1 MSSARSVG
9 AFRDPLMEEARRR
22 RVGIVAFCGASV
34 GRGIFG
40 TVKSGLYICQ
50 ESRELFRC
58 STYPK

>member
-34 GRGIFG
+34 GRGIFD
-40 TVKSGLYICQ
+40 TAIRIKMSGVQ
-50 ESRELFRC
+50 RS
-58 STYPK
+58 

>member
-40 TVKSGLYICQ
+40 TVKSGLYMSGVQ
-50 ESRELFRC
+50 KGVQRLLNNN
-58 STYPK
+58 